1 MTSFIKDTLAKGATP
16 IIMSNTPSLKD
27 YTGGKFVVSYTN
39 YTDADKK
46 LAAKYN
52 VPFIDCNAITVAH
65 YNSVGYN
72 TAASYHM
79 DDKRHYKEGGANV
92 IAGLIA
98 NAVKS
103 QNINGLSGYVK

>member
-27 YTGGKFVVSYTN
+27 YSNGKFNLSYTN

-46 LAAKYN
+46 LASKYN
-52 VPFIDCNAITVAH
+52 VPFIDCNSITVNH

-79 DDKRHYKEGGANV
+79 DDKRHYKEGGANI
-92 IAGLIA
+92 IAGLLA
-98 NAVKS
+98 NAIKA
-103 QNINGLSGYVK
+103 QGIAGLSGYVK